1 MTETVITLSGKQAEE
16 VFNALRGVKELLKG
30 LEPKSGNRAELYAI
44 MSNLAVIQMN
54 LSGMPRAGS
63 N

>member
-1 MTETVITLSGKQAEE
+1 MTSNAVILSRQQAGE
-16 VFNALRGVKELLKG
+16 VFNALRGINELLKG
-30 LEPKSGNRAELYAI
+30 LEPKSGNRAELYAV

-54 LSGMPRAGS
+54 FSGAPPGAS